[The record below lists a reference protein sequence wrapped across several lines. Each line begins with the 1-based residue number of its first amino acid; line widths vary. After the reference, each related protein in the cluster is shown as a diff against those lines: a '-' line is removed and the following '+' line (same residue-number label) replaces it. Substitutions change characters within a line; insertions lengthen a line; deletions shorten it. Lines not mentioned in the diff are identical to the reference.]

1 MKKSPQT
8 CGSTLCC
15 KASASLEREIELE
28 LKSPDKSLASVLLGE
43 RANDL
48 ITDDAPPAP
57 EGETKD
63 D

>member
-15 KASASLEREIELE
+15 KASAELKEEIEKE
-28 LKSPDKSLASVLLGE
+28 LKTPDKSLATILGE
-43 RANDL
+43 RTHDL
-48 ITDDAPPAP
+48 ITDDAPTASS
-57 EGETKD
+57 GETKD

>member
-15 KASASLEREIELE
+15 KASASLEEEIENE
-28 LKSPDKSLASVLLGE
+28 LKTPDKSLATILGE
-43 RANDL
+43 QTPDP

-57 EGETKD
+57 EGEVKD